1 MVESKERVEHPEFGE
16 AGLEEQ
22 NDHANGFEEDG
33 VLHGQDAHA
42 EKLDGQGSHQQV
54 SHDKRFR
61 ERLYALKFAGI
72 LCLVCCS
79 LITGASVGLQGMQR
93 ENMAVDRQKNILKAA
108 GILSSDASVSSDEIK
123 SLYQEMIEEI
133 LVNEAGDIV
142 SSPSHDREASF
153 SPSSG
158 ASELKNGGAMEETG
172 GNGGSLPSVPSSN
185 LPLYLYKTLAKESAE
200 SETEIK
206 AYIIP
211 IESRGLWG
219 KIKGYLAF
227 ENDGMTVAGFTVYSH
242 AETPGLGGEI
252 EKAWFGKNFVGKK
265 IVNSAGEF
273 VSVSIAKGDVES
285 LSEEK
290 QKHYVDG
297 ISGATL
303 TGKYL
308 SQGLRK
314 NLERYEGVSIKFR
327 QTHGKKGLL

>member
-1 MVESKERVEHPEFGE
+1 MAESKEKIE
-16 AGLEEQ
+16 
-22 NDHANGFEEDG
+22 
-33 VLHGQDAHA
+33 
-42 EKLDGQGSHQQV
+42 
-54 SHDKRFR
+54 HDKRFHD
-61 ERLYALKFAGI
+61 RLYALKFAGV

-108 GILSSDASVSSDEIK
+108 GILTADASVSSDEIK
-123 SLYQEMIEEI
+123 SLYHEKIEEVM
-133 LVNEAGDIV
+133 VNDRGDIV
-142 SSPSHDREASF
+142 YPSSDNALASSSLPPVDSHDAGDGIGATGTTPIDSA
-153 SPSSG
+153 PS
-158 ASELKNGGAMEETG
+158 A
-172 GNGGSLPSVPSSN
+172 V
-185 LPLYLYKTLAKESAE
+185 LPLYLFKNKEDKE
-200 SETEIK
+200 VEGKRKTEIE

-252 EKAWFGKNFVGKK
+252 EKAWFGKNFIGKK

-273 VSVSIAKGDVES
+273 VSISIAKGAADNLPEGVRE
-285 LSEEK
+285 
-290 QKHYVDG
+290 HYVDG

-308 SQGLRK
+308 SQGLRE
-314 NLERYEGVSIKFR
+314 NLDRYEGVSIKFR
-327 QTHGKKGLL
+327 QTHGKGLL